1 MMEENPQLTD
11 EEVVHKVWSE
21 DQELYAIIVDRYQ
34 HKLMRYAIN
43 LIHDDQKAR
52 DIVQES
58 LIKAFVNI
66 RGFDPKKKFSSW
78 IYRIVHNEAMDVIK
92 KYHREVPFPEDF
104 DIQSEENI
112 EDDFDQKEVVSRVNL
127 CLGKIPLKYS
137 EPLTLYYVEE
147 KSYKEISDILRI
159 PMGTVATNVNR
170 AKKMMKHICQKI

>member
-1 MMEENPQLTD
+1 MMEDIPQLTD

-21 DQELYAIIVDRYQ
+21 DQELYAIIVNRYQ
-34 HKLMRYAIN
+34 HKLMRYAVN

-58 LIKAFVNI
+58 LIKAFVNL

-78 IYRIVHNEAMDVIK
+78 MYRIVHNVAMDMVK

-104 DIQSEENI
+104 DIQSDENI
-112 EDDFDQKEVVSRVNL
+112 EEDFDQKEVVAQVNR
-127 CLGKIPLKYS
+127 CLEKIPLKYS
-137 EPLTLYYVEE
+137 EPLILYYVED

-170 AKKMMKHICQKI
+170 AKKMMKYICQKN

>member
-1 MMEENPQLTD
+1 MMSDDHTLTD
-11 EEVVHKVWSE
+11 EEVVRKVWSE
-21 DQELYAIIVDRYQ
+21 DQELYAILVERYQ
-34 HKLMRYAIN
+34 SKLLRYAVT

-58 LIKAFVNI
+58 LIKAFVNL
-66 RGFDPKKKFSSW
+66 RGFDAKRKFSSW

-104 DIQSEENI
+104 DIQSDENI
-112 EDDFDQKEVVSRVNL
+112 EEDFDQKEVVAQVNL

-137 EPLTLYYVEE
+137 ESLTLYYIEE